1 MSVFVALKYIG
12 NVFPAS
18 AMKKDYSKFLMCE
31 WCLRDC
37 EFSVRYPPGYQDAG
51 SVCGHGADCATMEE
65 FVEF

>member
-31 WCLRDC
+31 WCLRELIPHSIKFKYSSARDLSCASRDFDC
-37 EFSVRYPPGYQDAG
+37 TK
-51 SVCGHGADCATMEE
+51 H
-65 FVEF
+65 